1 MTFKTRSMV
10 LMEFV
15 KKFFLTFLIFLPFK
29 RSAQTAKIKID
40 IDRTISE
47 IIPRYMVF
55 YGAKFSSADEEWE
68 YQIA

>member
-15 KKFFLTFLIFLPFK
+15 KKFFLTFLIFRLYALRK
-29 RSAQTAKIKID
+29 LQKSKLILTGLQVKL
-40 IDRTISE
+40 S
-47 IIPRYMVF
+47 PRYMLVLWSQS
-55 YGAKFSSADEEWE
+55 SSADEEWE